1 MANPFDQFDAAPNGP
16 VFGPAP
22 KAAPAPSAAELE
34 RLEIARRADARAQ
47 ESHDRSM
54 AQGGTG
60 AGGKTTEGERK
71 ADSFYGRAVGAN
83 QNFVAVE
90 DIGPRSLAGQALADT
105 VPGVLN
111 SLPGWVGNSE
121 DRQLADQAQ
130 REFIAAVLRLDSGAA
145 IPPEEFVTNAQIYFP
160 QPGDGEAVIKQ
171 KADARQRAIDGLR
184 SMAGAAFSGDD
195 RSPATPAAAA
205 TGSGS
210 GEEWTREKS
219 IALHGREYVGED
231 GLPLGPN
238 GGYAK
243 DVETGEWALT
253 GSTIT
258 DDRPQG
264 MVPASSIG
272 PDGRPRITGN
282 DPGYMQIAAGL
293 GDVVQGGLNNT
304 IGLLANPV
312 NTNLFR
318 SLGYDGF
325 TSDIGASARE
335 GLGLP
340 YGNETIGAV
349 GQAVT
354 GGLSGAGAARGGA
367 SLLGQG
373 LARTSLAE
381 YGATPMLDMATGGS
395 AAASGELA
403 RQAGAGP
410 VVQTLATLAGGAAPT
425 AVAKPGSLASLFTMS
440 PRTPPD
446 FDPSVVQAG
455 QRQSVPIRM
464 GDAVPSARGEVANL
478 ETTPRGGPVI
488 QQGRRADNERI
499 EQRVSEI
506 GGEGNP
512 SDQFSLG
519 TQVQGAGERYITRT
533 RGEKNARYRRA
544 EQLAGDS
551 RVVPARAIAEVD
563 RQIAELTAQ
572 GANNNA
578 ATISYLK
585 GLRDDLTAA
594 SPTRNVSLR
603 PDGKK
608 HRIEEGGEDVGFL
621 MLQPGNQ
628 GEQLPFVGISGVDPG
643 KRGQG
648 IGSAAYDRLA
658 EQVPDLAPS
667 PLGLS
672 EPAQR
677 LWEKRIAAMPP
688 EQAAAALARSRQM
701 GLELGESAEDIDRRL
716 APLHAAIGRGGQ
728 PRGFSITEFQ
738 GLRSGA
744 GKKIRGDQALTVT
757 DADRRLGEV
766 MREFSADASEQLP
779 DAAASALQD
788 ADKFYGQ
795 RQTFINGVL
804 RNLMGT
810 NGRPLPAETA
820 AQRLVAM
827 TKGKGDF
834 NRFSQMWGEL
844 NPEEQSDVAATV
856 ALSLGRKANGDFSP
870 ATLIGSLDPRTGINP
885 RTARLIFGE
894 DGAKA
899 LEDLRVIAQ
908 AKTGQA
914 AQLNNSRTGNMV
926 NRAVGG
932 LKTLVTSLIGYSA
945 GGATGAV
952 ALPMARSFFSQW
964 GEEKAAR
971 ALMNPDF
978 TRWLRNAPDTSNPA
992 ALNAY
997 FKRLEIAAAK
1007 SPILAHDIQ
1016 GFREAVNDTLAQSP
1030 GSLAAAEQEQN

>member
-1 MANPFDQFDAAPNGP
+1 MPEQTATNPQTGEKVVLRNGQWVP
-16 VFGPAP
+16 MGG
-22 KAAPAPSAAELE
+22 AAPAPEAQSQAPARVGFIPGQPDTPTPFEAEDQAAQREE
-34 RLEIARRADARAQ
+34 RRRAQIKFDQDQAEYLATHNPDGSKKP
-47 ESHDRSM
+47 E
-54 AQGGTG
+54 AAAA
-60 AGGKTTEGERK
+60 AGQASEGERNNK
-71 ADSFYGRAVGAN
+71 AYYERALRALEVYDGKN
-83 QNFVAVE
+83 M
-90 DIGPRSLAGQALADT
+90 GPRSA
-105 VPGVLN
+105 
-111 SLPGWVGNSE
+111 VGE
-121 DRQLADQAQ
+121 G
-130 REFIAAVLRLDSGAA
+130 IAAVPGGQTVLRLLPDWAGDSTDRQNSEQAKRDFATIILRSDSGANA
-145 IPPEEFVTNAQIYFP
+145 PEAEVERLVSTYFP
-160 QPGDGEAVIKQ
+160 SAGETDKTVLANYAAARMAALEGIKQ
-171 KADARQRAIDGLR
+171 KAGRLATGL
-184 SMAGAAFSGDD
+184 
-195 RSPATPAAAA
+195 PAYTLPEAAADA
-205 TGSGS
+205 TGTGS

-231 GLPLGPN
+231 GLPLGPD

-253 GSTIT
+253 GVRVT
-258 DDRPQG
+258 DDSPQG

-318 SLGYDGF
+318 SLGYDGY
-325 TSDIGASARE
+325 TSDIGATARE

-340 YGNETIGAV
+340 YGNETIGTI
-349 GQAVT
+349 GQAGA
-354 GGLSGAGAARGGA
+354 GGLSGAGLARGA
-367 SLLGQG
+367 SNLFGQG
-373 LARTSLAE
+373 LARASLAE
-381 YGATPMLDMATGGS
+381 YGATPMLDMVTGAS
-395 AAASGELA
+395 AAGSGELA
-403 RQAGAGP
+403 HQAGAGP

-425 AVAKPGSLASLFTMS
+425 ALAKPGSLASLFTMS

-455 QRQSVPIRM
+455 QRQNVPIRM
-464 GDAVPSARGEVANL
+464 GDAVPSTRGEVANL
-478 ETTPRGGPVI
+478 ETTARGGPVI
-488 QQGRRADNERI
+488 QQGRRADNDRI
-499 EQRVSEI
+499 EQRVAEI

-544 EQLAGDS
+544 EQLAGDA
-551 RVVPARAIAEVD
+551 RVTPQRAIGEVD
-563 RQIAELTAQ
+563 RQIAELEAQ

-578 ATISYLK
+578 ATIGYLR
-585 GLRDDLTAA
+585 GLRDDL
-594 SPTRNVSLR
+594 
-603 PDGKK
+603 GKA
-608 HRIEEGGEDVGFL
+608 D
-621 MLQPGNQ
+621 
-628 GEQLPFVGISGVDPG
+628 
-643 KRGQG
+643 
-648 IGSAAYDRLA
+648 
-658 EQVPDLAPS
+658 
-667 PLGLS
+667 
-672 EPAQR
+672 
-677 LWEKRIAAMPP
+677 
-688 EQAAAALARSRQM
+688 
-701 GLELGESAEDIDRRL
+701 
-716 APLHAAIGRGGQ
+716 
-728 PRGFSITEFQ
+728 GFSITEFQ

-779 DAAASALQD
+779 EAAASALQD

-804 RNLMGT
+804 KNLMGT

-885 RTARLIFGE
+885 RTARLLFGE

-899 LEDLRVIAQ
+899 LDDLRVIAQ

-926 NRAVGG
+926 NRTVGG